1 MFLFVWLWFVQNSDD
16 KQIDIEITSASLQP
30 FTEQQWRI
38 NQQHIINTVST
49 WNNSVLGFVDNL
61 GDKRGEIVEFSFHT

>member
-16 KQIDIEITSASLQP
+16 KQVDIEITSASLQP

-49 WNNSVLGFVDNL
+49 EYKKQLYSRLCW
-61 GDKRGEIVEFSFHT
+61 

>member
-1 MFLFVWLWFVQNSDD
+1 MKLVLIRLKFLCLVVHNSND
-16 KQIDIEITSASLQP
+16 KQINIEITSASLQP

-49 WNNSVLGFVDNL
+49 EYKKQLYSRLC
-61 GDKRGEIVEFSFHT
+61 